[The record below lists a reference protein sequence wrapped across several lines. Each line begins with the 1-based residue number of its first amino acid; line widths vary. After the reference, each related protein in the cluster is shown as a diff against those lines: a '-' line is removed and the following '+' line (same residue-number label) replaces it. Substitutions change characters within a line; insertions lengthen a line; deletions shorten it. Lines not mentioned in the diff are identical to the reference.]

1 MQIDLSLAP
10 GAHALSIIRSS
21 CLKVHSPYAFNIC
34 IRGAPVLCQML
45 GVEAGAEINREMGRA
60 MPELNLEGKEEFTK
74 QIKEEWAIQEVPIFS
89 FHKGFLEFLFSF
101 PGPGYRC
108 IVWLLPQKSRKK
120 PNNGEVEVT
129 DRF

>member
-1 MQIDLSLAP
+1 MQMDLSPAP

-21 CLKVHSPYAFNIC
+21 CLKAHSPYAFNIC

-45 GVEAGAEINREMGRA
+45 GVEAGAEINRGMRRA

-74 QIKEEWAIQEVPIFS
+74 QIKEERAIQEVPIFS

-101 PGPGYRC
+101 PASRC
-108 IVWLLPQKSRKK
+108 RCTVWLLPQRSRKK
-120 PNNGEVEVT
+120 PNNGEATAT